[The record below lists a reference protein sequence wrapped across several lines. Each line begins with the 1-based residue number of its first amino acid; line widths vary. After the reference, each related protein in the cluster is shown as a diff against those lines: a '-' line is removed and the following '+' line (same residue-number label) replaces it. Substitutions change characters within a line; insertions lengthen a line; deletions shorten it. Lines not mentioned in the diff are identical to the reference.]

1 MQVENEARKNS
12 RRKVCEEAK
21 VAKALQRQEGSDYE
35 DEEDERQ
42 LTLELSGQE
51 EQESSQD
58 LDEQPLQPDLN
69 RGRHVSESSSC
80 TLTSGTQSFAYRD
93 RKRPRGPRPRDR
105 GKRQKSLEEAFSNT
119 GDFLISLVY

>member
-1 MQVENEARKNS
+1 MDAMQVENEARKTL
-12 RRKVCEEAK
+12 RRKECEAAK
-21 VAKALQRQEGSDYE
+21 VAKGLQQQEGSDYE

-80 TLTSGTQSFAYRD
+80 TLPSGTESFAYRVRD
-93 RKRPRGPRPRDR
+93 RKRPRGPRP
-105 GKRQKSLEEAFSNT
+105 
-119 GDFLISLVY
+119 